1 MRRDVLM
8 PRLSDEV
15 EEGVLVTWFVRLGS
29 LVQEGDLV
37 AEVQVQKVS
46 LEVHA
51 SATGRVA
58 ELLAEPGGVVRQGDP
73 IVVIEEVPEAEVPV
87 EAAPAEEAP
96 PPPSEAAR
104 GPARSTAPATPAARR
119 LARELRVDLA
129 RVGGS
134 GPGGRIVEADVRAVA
149 ERAGGAPKAP
159 GPRLEPITPMRRAI
173 ADRLRSNLAAT
184 AQLTLTSEADVTD
197 LTYELGRRSAG
208 QQRALLTAAV
218 VRACALALRDH
229 PRLAGRWTDRGLALP
244 VDLDIGVAVALDE
257 GLIVPVV
264 RRADTEDLGAL
275 GAKIADLAERART
288 GRLAPT
294 ETEGGVF
301 SVTNLGPYGVDAFTP
316 LLNPPQ
322 TAVLGV
328 GRALARPAVR
338 DGAVVPRTLMML
350 SLTFDHQ
357 VVDGAP
363 AAAFLAAV
371 VGLLEAPHRLID
383 VV

>member
-1 MRRDVLM
+1 MRREVLM

-15 EEGVLVTWFVRLGS
+15 EEGALVTWFVRLGAP
-29 LVQEGDLV
+29 VQEGDLV

-51 SATGRVA
+51 PATGRVA
-58 ELLAEPGGVVRQGDP
+58 ELLTEQGGVVRQGDP
-73 IVVIEEVPEAEVPV
+73 IAVIEEAPEGAEVPT

-96 PPPSEAAR
+96 PPRTGAAP
-104 GPARSTAPATPAARR
+104 GPAPSTAPATPAARR
-119 LARELRVDLA
+119 LARELGVDLV

-134 GPGGRIVEADVRAVA
+134 GPGGRIVEADVRAAA
-149 ERAGGAPKAP
+149 ERTGGAPEAP
-159 GPRLEPITPMRRAI
+159 GAGLEPITPMRRAI

-197 LTYELGRRSAG
+197 LTYMLERRSAG
-208 QQRALLTAAV
+208 ERRSLLTPAV

-229 PRLAGRWTDRGLALP
+229 LRLAARWTDRGLAVP

-257 GLIVPVV
+257 GLVVPVV
-264 RRADTEDLGAL
+264 RRADAEDLDAL

-288 GRLAPT
+288 GRLAPA

-328 GRALARPAVR
+328 GRARPRPAVR

-371 VGLLEAPHRLID
+371 VGLLQAPDRIMGS
-383 VV
+383 

>member
-1 MRRDVLM
+1 M

-104 GPARSTAPATPAARR
+104 GPAPSTAPATPAARR

-134 GPGGRIVEADVRAVA
+134 GPGGRTVDWPCRSTSISGWLSTSTRA
-149 ERAGGAPKAP
+149 
-159 GPRLEPITPMRRAI
+159 
-173 ADRLRSNLAAT
+173 
-184 AQLTLTSEADVTD
+184 
-197 LTYELGRRSAG
+197 
-208 QQRALLTAAV
+208 
-218 VRACALALRDH
+218 
-229 PRLAGRWTDRGLALP
+229 
-244 VDLDIGVAVALDE
+244 
-257 GLIVPVV
+257 
-264 RRADTEDLGAL
+264 
-275 GAKIADLAERART
+275 
-288 GRLAPT
+288 
-294 ETEGGVF
+294 
-301 SVTNLGPYGVDAFTP
+301 
-316 LLNPPQ
+316 
-322 TAVLGV
+322 
-328 GRALARPAVR
+328 
-338 DGAVVPRTLMML
+338 
-350 SLTFDHQ
+350 
-357 VVDGAP
+357 
-363 AAAFLAAV
+363 
-371 VGLLEAPHRLID
+371 
-383 VV
+383 

>member
-1 MRRDVLM
+1 MRREVLM
-8 PRLSDEV
+8 PQLTDEV
-15 EEGVLVTWFVRLGS
+15 EEGALVTWFVQLGAP
-29 LVQEGDLV
+29 VQEGDLV

-51 SATGRVA
+51 PATGRVA
-58 ELLAEPGGVVRQGDP
+58 ELLTEPGGVVRQGDP
-73 IVVIEEVPEAEVPV
+73 IAVIEEAPEGAELPAERAPAGEARPPT
-87 EAAPAEEAP
+87 EAAP
-96 PPPSEAAR
+96 
-104 GPARSTAPATPAARR
+104 GPAPAAPTSPAARR
-119 LARELRVDLA
+119 LARELGVDLA

-134 GPGGRIVEADVRAVA
+134 GPGGRILEADVRAA
-149 ERAGGAPKAP
+149 AQRAGAPEAP
-159 GPRLEPITPMRRAI
+159 GPSLEPITPMRRAI
-173 ADRLRSNLAAT
+173 ADRLRSSLAAT
-184 AQLTLTSEADVTD
+184 AQVTLTSEADVTD
-197 LTYELGRRSAG
+197 LTYKLERRSAE
-208 QQRALLTAAV
+208 QRRALLTAAV

-229 PRLAGRWTDRGLALP
+229 PRLTARWTDRGLALP

-257 GLIVPVV
+257 GLVVPVV
-264 RRADTEDLGAL
+264 RRADTVDLDAL
-275 GAKIADLAERART
+275 GATIGDLAERART
-288 GRLAPT
+288 GQLAPA

-301 SVTNLGPYGVDAFTP
+301 SVTNLGPWGVDAFTP

-328 GRALARPAVR
+328 GRAQPRPAVR

-371 VGLLEAPHRLID
+371 VALLQAPDRITD
-383 VV
+383 S